1 MFEIISN
8 FDSSY
13 LVEVIFKAWMVVSA
27 HHRLLAWPYLNLS
40 PRDLYPFITE
50 NETPAFW
57 SQLLWSIGACVHA
70 GHACIHHVSHLPLKL
85 TPWLRLYL
93 RRCFRAFSEK
103 VAGKSGAR
111 ESQLWFPVMQICCFS
126 FCLGCNN
133 IRRTEIM
140 LWACSCLQSILKDL
154 LANSEA
160 KACSFL
166 LNCIYTVIYGWW
178 RKIGQT
184 YWIHTV
190 FLFLKNDLMPL
201 NIAEVQW
208 GRKSWSHITLLNWMC
223 LITFF
228 RWTLPHPRRN

>member
-1 MFEIISN
+1 
-8 FDSSY
+8 
-13 LVEVIFKAWMVVSA
+13 MVVSA

-40 PRDLYPFITE
+40 PRDLYPFIAE
-50 NETPAFW
+50 NEIPAFW
-57 SQLLWSIGACVHA
+57 SQLLWCIGACVHA

-85 TPWLRLYL
+85 TPWLRHYL
-93 RRCFRAFSEK
+93 RRCFGAFSEK
-103 VAGKSGAR
+103 VTGRSGAR
-111 ESQLWFPVMQICCFS
+111 ESQLWFPVMQIYCFS

-166 LNCIYTVIYGWW
+166 LSCIYTVIYGWW
-178 RKIGQT
+178 TKIGQT

-190 FLFLKNDLMPL
+190 FLKNDLRPL
-201 NIAEVQW
+201 NIAEGQTLIQW
-208 GRKSWSHITLLNWMC
+208 GR
-223 LITFF
+223 
-228 RWTLPHPRRN
+228 